1 MADQAAG
8 QSGQAADQSK
18 YKIKVDG
25 QELEFSLDELRE
37 HAQKGVD
44 YTKKMQVLAE
54 EKKTLKAQEERV
66 ASVKAIV
73 DEMEKDPGLSKA
85 LNKVYSDHKSGR
97 ISKSEAQDR
106 NLKLLDKR
114 IEEAEE
120 AGDLVSLKSLKEIDQ
135 IIKEETNI
143 GAILEKFD
151 SLEKE
156 VNFLKNTAAL
166 GQTDRVENQLG
177 EMRSRFGKDMIE
189 KYEADIKAASLKY
202 PGQDIE
208 KLFYHYASKD
218 DLRTAL
224 LNEHKKKEKDEIDKK
239 KNGSAPGG
247 SSVHT
252 PVDVPRDK
260 GGRVNWSG
268 FIKNMKTSGKL

>member
-1 MADQAAG
+1 
-8 QSGQAADQSK
+8 
-18 YKIKVDG
+18 
-25 QELEFSLDELRE
+25 
-37 HAQKGVD
+37 
-44 YTKKMQVLAE
+44 MQVLAE

-85 LNKVYSDHKSGR
+85 LDKVYSDHKSGR

-106 NLKLLDKR
+106 NLKLLDRK
-114 IEEAEE
+114 IEDADDSTARE
-120 AGDLVSLKSLKEIDQ
+120 SLKEIRQ
-135 IIKEETNI
+135 IISEETNA
-143 GAILEKFD
+143 GSLFEKID

-156 VNFLKNTAAL
+156 VNFLKSNAAL
-166 GQTDRVENQLG
+166 SQTDRVESQLG

-189 KYEADIKAASLKY
+189 KYEAEIKAASLKY

>member
-25 QELEFSLDELRE
+25 QELELSLDELRE

-44 YTKKMQVLAE
+44 YTKKMQTLAE

-73 DEMEKDPGLSKA
+73 DEMERDPGLSKA

-106 NLKLLDKR
+106 NLKLLDRK
-114 IEEAEE
+114 IEDADDSTARE
-120 AGDLVSLKSLKEIDQ
+120 SLKEIRQ
-135 IIKEETNI
+135 IISEETNA
-143 GAILEKFD
+143 GSLFEKID
-151 SLEKE
+151 ALEKE
-156 VNFLKNTAAL
+156 VNFLKSNAAL
-166 GQTDRVENQLG
+166 SQTDRVENQLG
-177 EMRSRFGKDMIE
+177 EMRSRFGKDIIE

-239 KNGSAPGG
+239 KNGSTPGG

>member
-1 MADQAAG
+1 MADQAPG

-66 ASVKAIV
+66 ASVKVIV
-73 DEMEKDPGLSKA
+73 DEMEKDPSLSKA

-120 AGDLVSLKSLKEIDQ
+120 AGD
-135 IIKEETNI
+135 
-143 GAILEKFD
+143 
-151 SLEKE
+151 
-156 VNFLKNTAAL
+156 
-166 GQTDRVENQLG
+166 
-177 EMRSRFGKDMIE
+177 
-189 KYEADIKAASLKY
+189 
-202 PGQDIE
+202 
-208 KLFYHYASKD
+208 
-218 DLRTAL
+218 
-224 LNEHKKKEKDEIDKK
+224 
-239 KNGSAPGG
+239 
-247 SSVHT
+247 
-252 PVDVPRDK
+252 
-260 GGRVNWSG
+260 
-268 FIKNMKTSGKL
+268 